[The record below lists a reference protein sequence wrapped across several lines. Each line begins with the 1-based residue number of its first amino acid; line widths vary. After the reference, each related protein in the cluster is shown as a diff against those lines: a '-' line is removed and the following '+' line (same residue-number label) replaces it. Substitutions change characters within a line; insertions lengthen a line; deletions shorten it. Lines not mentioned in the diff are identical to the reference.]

1 MPPALE
7 RVILKALAKAPDDRF
22 ATANAMVQALRQA
35 TDSTTAASQEP
46 VTSPPQTEVLPTLLE
61 TRVVQA
67 ETKLPFKP
75 VTPATTRRIPLK
87 MAMVPIGIILI
98 ALLLWWALAQ
108 LNGANEPTE
117 TITLVTETAVSATT
131 TDQETVTDTAI
142 AMASTSTFTAEPTTP
157 PTPLLTPTMT
167 EVEITASA
175 AQATEAQATKIAEE
189 ATQTAPPVVQISS
202 PADGAIFSTGE
213 NIHIT
218 LTADDV
224 RGLFAVNLTIND
236 KTIESYSLN
245 NETQFSTN
253 TTWSATVSGDYV
265 ISVMAINGNGR
276 ASDPVTLTITIAEA
290 DTDSLAAL
298 RDQVEANV
306 IEIRGLDPLS
316 PIEPTL
322 LSSDE
327 LRQRTVEDFAEETTP
342 EETREDTIVLSAF
355 DFMSR
360 DYDLYQALI
369 DLQSEAVLGFYD
381 PETAEFV
388 VVSDD
393 NELDAEE
400 QWTHAHEF
408 MHALQD
414 QYYPLEL
421 ISDDSLDSEASFAL
435 RALAEGEASL
445 VQYLYLIDG
454 YFSEEQQTE
463 IFASFDEEG
472 PAIYDELPPVIF
484 NSFIFPYNEGFEFVL
499 QLYSGGDLFAPGD
512 FAVLEAAW
520 NNLPQSSE
528 QIIHPERY
536 VAGDAPL
543 VVSLPRRARST
554 RRRRP
559 PCPIVHR
566 SR

>member
-1 MPPALE
+1 
-7 RVILKALAKAPDDRF
+7 
-22 ATANAMVQALRQA
+22 
-35 TDSTTAASQEP
+35 
-46 VTSPPQTEVLPTLLE
+46 
-61 TRVVQA
+61 
-67 ETKLPFKP
+67 
-75 VTPATTRRIPLK
+75 
-87 MAMVPIGIILI
+87 
-98 ALLLWWALAQ
+98 
-108 LNGANEPTE
+108 
-117 TITLVTETAVSATT
+117 
-131 TDQETVTDTAI
+131 
-142 AMASTSTFTAEPTTP
+142 MASTSTFTAEPTTP

-167 EVEITASA
+167 EVEITAIA

-435 RALAEGEASL
+435 RALAEGEASV

-484 NSFIFPYNEGFEFVL
+484 NSFVFPYNEGFEFVL

-528 QIIHPERY
+528 QIIHHERY

-543 VVSLPRRARST
+543 AVSLPPLTPTLGTGCQQLFCMVANME
-554 RRRRP
+554 
-559 PCPIVHR
+559 
-566 SR
+566 